1 MKAIRVLD
9 FGGPEVL
16 QLEELPDLVPG
27 EGEVL
32 LRVKAI
38 GVNPV
43 DTLIRSGNYGNNV
56 TPPYIPGSDAAGT
69 VEAVG
74 ANVIEYSIGDR
85 VYTDHTIK
93 SAYAE
98 FLLAKTH
105 QIHPLP
111 DNVSFAQGAALG
123 VPYATAHRALCGK
136 AQANA
141 GDYVLVHG
149 ASGAVGIAAVQL
161 ALHHD
166 MKVIAT
172 AGTAESRAKL
182 EKLGA
187 QYVLDHNDPQ
197 HFDDAHGATC
207 GHGVDVVLEMLA
219 NINLGRDLPI
229 LAKNGRVVVVGSRG
243 EVTIN
248 PRDTMSRDASVLGMT
263 LFNTPDDELMHIHHD
278 LVEGLRE
285 GWLAPFI
292 HHEYVLREAPQA
304 HEAVLQNGTW
314 GKIVLVP

>member
-16 QLEELPDLVPG
+16 QVEETPDLVPA

-32 LRVKAI
+32 VRVGAV

-43 DTLIRSGNYGNNV
+43 DTLIRSGNYGNMV

-85 VYTDHTIK
+85 VYTDHTAK
-93 SAYAE
+93 SACAE
-98 FLLAKTH
+98 FLVAKP
-105 QIHPLP
+105 QQLHPLP
-111 DNVSFAQGAALG
+111 DNISFAQGASLG
-123 VPYATAHRALCGK
+123 VPYATAHRALFGK
-136 AQANA
+136 AQAKS
-141 GDYVLVHG
+141 GDYVLIHG
-149 ASGAVGIAAVQL
+149 ASGGVGIAAVQL
-161 ALHHD
+161 ALHHG

-172 AGTAESRAKL
+172 AGTPESRAKL
-182 EKLGA
+182 EAMGA
-187 QYVLDHNDPQ
+187 QYVLDHNDDE

-219 NINLGRDLPI
+219 NVNLGRDLPI

-248 PRDTMSRDASVLGMT
+248 PRDLMGRDASILGMT
-263 LFNTPDDELMHIHHD
+263 LFNAPDDELTQIHHE
-278 LVEGLRE
+278 LVEGLRD
-285 GWLAPFI
+285 GWLSPII
-292 HHEYVLREAPQA
+292 HHEYALNEAPQA
-304 HEAVLQNGTW
+304 HQAVLQNGTW
-314 GKIVLVP
+314 GKIVLIP

>member
-16 QLEELPDLVPG
+16 KLEEVPDLTPR

-32 LRVKAI
+32 VRVKAV

-43 DTLIRSGNYGNNV
+43 DTLIRGGNYGSMV
-56 TPPYIPGSDAAGT
+56 IPPYIAGSDAAGT
-69 VEAVG
+69 IEAVG
-74 ANVIEYSIGDR
+74 AGVNEYSIGDR
-85 VYTDHTIK
+85 VYTDHTVK
-93 SAYAE
+93 SACAE
-98 FLLAKTH
+98 LLVAKKH
-105 QIHPLP
+105 QVHPLP

-123 VPYATAHRALCGK
+123 VPYATAHRALFGK

-149 ASGAVGIAAVQL
+149 ASGGVGIAAVQL

-172 AGTAESRAKL
+172 AGTAESRQKL
-182 EKLGA
+182 EAMGA
-187 QYVLDHNDPQ
+187 QYVLDHNDDE
-197 HFDDAHGATC
+197 HFADAHGATC

-229 LAKNGRVVVVGSRG
+229 LAKNGRVVVIGSRG

-248 PRDTMSRDASVLGMT
+248 PRDLMGRDASILAMT
-263 LFNTPDDELMHIHHD
+263 LFNAPADELMHIHHE
-278 LVEGLRE
+278 LVEGLTN
-285 GWLAPFI
+285 GWLNPIVGQEFPLAD
-292 HHEYVLREAPQA
+292 APQA
-304 HEAVLQNGTW
+304 HEAVVQSGTW
-314 GKIVLVP
+314 GKIVLLP

>member
-16 QLEELPDLVPG
+16 ILEEVPDLNPR

-32 LRVKAI
+32 VRVGAV

-43 DTLIRSGNYGNNV
+43 DAYIRNGAYGNMV
-56 TPPYIPGSDAAGT
+56 TPPYTPGSDAAGT
-69 VEAVG
+69 IEAVG
-74 ANVIEYSIGDR
+74 DGVNEYSIGDR
-85 VYTDHTIK
+85 VYTDHTVK
-93 SAYAE
+93 GAYAE
-98 FLLAKTH
+98 FIVAKTH
-105 QIHPLP
+105 QVHPLP

-123 VPYATAHRALCGK
+123 VPYATAHRALFGK
-136 AQANA
+136 AGAKT

-149 ASGAVGIAAVQL
+149 ASGGVGIAAVQL

-166 MKVIAT
+166 MQVIAT
-172 AGTAESRAKL
+172 AGTPESRRKL
-182 EKLGA
+182 EEMGA
-187 QYVLDHNDPQ
+187 QYVLDHNDDE
-197 HFDDAHGATC
+197 HFADAHGATC

-248 PRDTMSRDASVLGMT
+248 PRDTMSRDAQILGILM
-263 LFNTPDDELMHIHHD
+263 FNTPNDELMHIHHD
-278 LVEGLRE
+278 LVEGLRD
-285 GWLAPFI
+285 GWLSPFI
-292 HHEYVLREAPQA
+292 HHEYALGEAAQA
-304 HEAVLQNGTW
+304 HQAVLQNGTW